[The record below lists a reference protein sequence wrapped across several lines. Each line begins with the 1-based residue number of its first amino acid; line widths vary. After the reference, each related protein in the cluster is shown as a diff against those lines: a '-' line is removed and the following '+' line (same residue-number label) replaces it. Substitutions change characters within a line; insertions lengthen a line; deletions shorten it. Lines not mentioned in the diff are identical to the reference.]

1 MMNRIAEQFY
11 GFKRPGFFSRVD
23 ATHILELH
31 IGLDEKGRK
40 AIELRAD
47 FTPVKVTGTSAID
60 VNQYRKD
67 EYNTI
72 RFSLKDDEMSGLFY
86 KFCDDIIEQTRE
98 LKDLRDGYRAVTA
111 RFFQWKKM
119 FVLSRNT
126 FLTEPEIMGLIGE
139 ILFLKNILSKEI
151 GLSEA
156 LKSWSGQELTHK
168 DFSCDNRWYE
178 VKAINRGNPNVHISS
193 LEQLDSEKE
202 GELIVFSMEKMSAAY
217 NGITLNKLIL
227 ETRQMFL
234 SREESDD
241 FLAKVALQGYE
252 YNNYYDDFVFEISN
266 VMRYAVGEGFPKLTS
281 TSVPKAIA
289 KASYDISLS
298 EIQSF
303 ILDKKGE
310 CS

>member
-1 MMNRIAEQFY
+1 MNRIAEQFD

-40 AIELRAD
+40 AIELRAV

-178 VKAINRGNPNVHISS
+178 VKTINRGNPNVRISS
-193 LEQLDSEKE
+193 LEQLDSEKD

-217 NGITLNKLIL
+217 NGVTLNKLIL

-266 VMRYAVGEGFPKLTS
+266 VMRYAVGKEFPKLIS
-281 TSVPKAIA
+281 SNVPKAIA

-303 ILDKKGE
+303 IINK
-310 CS
+310 

>member
-1 MMNRIAEQFY
+1 MMNRIAEQFE

-31 IGLDEKGRK
+31 IGLDENGRK
-40 AIELRAD
+40 AIELRAA

-86 KFCDDIIEQTRE
+86 KFCDDIIEQTRD
-98 LKDLRDGYRAVTA
+98 LKDIRDGYRAVTA

-178 VKAINRGNPNVHISS
+178 VKTINRGNPNVRISS
-193 LEQLDSEKE
+193 LEQLYSEKE

-217 NGITLNKLIL
+217 NGVTLNKLIL

-266 VMRYAVGEGFPKLTS
+266 VMRYAVGKEFPKLTS
-281 TSVPKAIA
+281 ANVPKAIA

-303 ILDKKGE
+303 IINK
-310 CS
+310 

>member
-1 MMNRIAEQFY
+1 MKTIKDMFSEFQ
-11 GFKRPGFFSRVD
+11 RPGYFSRVD
-23 ATHILELH
+23 STHILDLY

-40 AIELRAD
+40 AIELRAL

-60 VNQYRKD
+60 VNQYKKE
-67 EYNTI
+67 EYNTV

-86 KFCDDIIEQTRE
+86 KFCDDIIEQTSD
-98 LKDLRDGYRAVTA
+98 LKEVKEGYRAVTT

-119 FVLSRNT
+119 FVLSKNT

-139 ILFLKNILSKEI
+139 ILFFKNILSKEI
-151 GLSEA
+151 GLSAA

-168 DFSCDNRWYE
+168 DFSCDDRWYE
-178 VKAINRGNPNVHISS
+178 VKTINRGNPNVRISS
-193 LEQLDSEKE
+193 LEQLDSGKD
-202 GELIVFSMEKMSAAY
+202 GELIVFSMEKMSPAY

-227 ETRQMFL
+227 ETRQIFS

-266 VMRYAVGEGFPKLTS
+266 VIRYTVNSEFPKLTANN
-281 TSVPKAIA
+281 VPKAIA
-289 KASYDISLS
+289 KANYDISLT
-298 EIQSF
+298 EIQPF
-303 ILDKKGE
+303 IISK
-310 CS
+310 